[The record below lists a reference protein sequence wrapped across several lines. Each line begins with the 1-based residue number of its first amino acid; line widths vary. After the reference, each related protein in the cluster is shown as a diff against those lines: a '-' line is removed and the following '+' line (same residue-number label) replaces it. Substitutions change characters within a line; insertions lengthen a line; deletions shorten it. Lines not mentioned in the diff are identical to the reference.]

1 MQIMRPIP
9 APAARYSPKGQES
22 RSGGEGWLAQ
32 IFEGAAAQS
41 GGVVR
46 RPVRDVEQTIG
57 RDRLRQEVKRRGYH
71 MIECGGQFLIICSKG
86 RMVVHA

>member
-1 MQIMRPIP
+1 MG
-9 APAARYSPKGQES
+9 ARDGWRRSSKG
-22 RSGGEGWLAQ
+22 R
-32 IFEGAAAQS
+32 
-41 GGVVR
+41 R